1 MDTFLKYEKAL
12 ALVMLRTLLFS
23 GGMCL
28 SLAMNVSCSEAQQEP
43 GDKPQAG
50 IPDQPQAFEAQ
61 HLPAEFKVGEEKFNA
76 NCSRCHGLLANG
88 TGNGPPLVHKIY
100 EPHHHADFAFQRAAA
115 QGVRAHHW
123 KFGNMP
129 KIENVT
135 PEDVRDIIKYIRWLQ
150 REAGIY

>member
-1 MDTFLKYEKAL
+1 MDPSHKNEYAL
-12 ALVMLRTLLFS
+12 TSEVLRALLVTVVT
-23 GGMCL
+23 CL
-28 SLAMNVSCSEAQQEP
+28 SLAGYVSCSEAQEDT
-43 GDKPQAG
+43 GEGHRAG
-50 IPDQPQAFEAQ
+50 MPDQSQAFEAQ
-61 HLPAEFKVGEEKFNA
+61 HLPAEYKVGEEKFNA

-135 PEDVRDIIKYIRWLQ
+135 PEDVREIIKYVRWLQ
-150 REAGIY
+150 RQAGIY